1 MPGAAVAHGVK
12 AWLMLSVV
20 VAAADDQLAFGP
32 NDLRAHGKAAN
43 LKAGLNHP
51 RMDAAVPDVGNIAGV
66 QCPDLAPISPVV
78 IDYFADRPRP
88 DRLDDR
94 AGRNPYRGDLGIRV
108 CGHFWHTGSA
118 DRSPSAQPLS
128 AGHGL

>member
-1 MPGAAVAHGVK
+1 MHSTGFCVEWPVSDCRGLSDLPQRRLFPVAGPMPGAAVAHGVK

-51 RMDAAVPDVGNIAGV
+51 PKLFEFCHPRKEIRMVD
-66 QCPDLAPISPVV
+66 PV
-78 IDYFADRPRP
+78 
-88 DRLDDR
+88 
-94 AGRNPYRGDLGIRV
+94 
-108 CGHFWHTGSA
+108 
-118 DRSPSAQPLS
+118 
-128 AGHGL
+128 